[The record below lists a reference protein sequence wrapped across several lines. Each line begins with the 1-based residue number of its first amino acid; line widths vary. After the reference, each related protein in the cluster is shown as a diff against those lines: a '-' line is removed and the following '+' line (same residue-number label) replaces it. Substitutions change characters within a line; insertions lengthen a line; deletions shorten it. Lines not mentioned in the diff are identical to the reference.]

1 VQWRGLSGKKFLTFS
16 EAYRQ
21 DAKELF
27 SVEVTLVVRDS
38 SVGNVTC
45 SILNPILGQEK
56 AMAIFIP
63 GQCCSALTAELR
75 ERMAFPSVLGWVSW
89 DVPLMSLFLGHRA
102 LLPSGLSWEASFH
115 CELDFA
121 WTPTLWGWLFS
132 QKRTFYEGAG
142 VSGTGE
148 SAEG

>member
-27 SVEVTLVVRDS
+27 SVEATLVVRDS

-63 GQCCSALTAELR
+63 GQCCSALTAQLR

-102 LLPSGLSWEASFH
+102 LLPSGLS
-115 CELDFA
+115 
-121 WTPTLWGWLFS
+121 
-132 QKRTFYEGAG
+132 
-142 VSGTGE
+142 
-148 SAEG
+148 